1 MPDTRRK
8 QNFDRSVP
16 FVHEDRNFVFN
27 AVDGTFAGLPDDEKI
42 EWEDDMIE
50 INTASTTKTVKWKM
64 IDKETAKANTDIDWK
79 FKVGDLVKIR
89 LVNDPES
96 DHPMQHP
103 FHIHGQR
110 FLVLSTNGVEN
121 NNLVWKD
128 TTLLKRGDVVD
139 ILLEISNPGTW
150 LAHCHISEHIESGMK
165 LRIEVEEA

>member
-1 MPDTRRK
+1 MGDCEDQPE
-8 QNFDRSVP
+8 P
-16 FVHEDRNFVFN
+16 AEHHED
-27 AVDGTFAGLPDDEKI
+27 DKI
-42 EWEDDMIE
+42 EWEDDMTE
-50 INTASTTKTVKWKM
+50 INAASTIETVKWKM
-64 IDKETAKANTDIDWK
+64 IDKETAKANTDIDWN

-89 LVNDPES
+89 IINDPKS

-121 NNLVWKD
+121 DNLVWKD

-150 LAHCHISEHIESGMK
+150 LVHCHISEHIESGMK
-165 LRIEVEEA
+165 LKIMVEEA